1 MSREFFWGLLLL
13 HLLADGGY
21 VWALTGFFGR
31 RLKDARG
38 GRGGRIAF
46 AGALTGA
53 LLVMGAVQEIWYIP
67 FFLAAAIRHA
77 LLIGLVMLFFMAEPE
92 KKLFGAVLAM
102 TVEVLAGNFGNSL
115 LSMVTLCVRKW
126 FMEGENASVSLWG
139 NALPAVLARGG
150 VILAVCLSERPLGEI
165 FSGRM
170 KRWYVLLSLPLLFIV
185 AVVDLVNYGASVGI
199 MVVSDVNG
207 PDYWNE
213 YDNEIFSHLGICIVT
228 ALSMC
233 AAGVYVSG
241 MNRIW
246 LEQQKKERYRSQLDF
261 YRLLEE
267 QYGQMERL
275 RHDMKN
281 HLIALTGLWKNRE
294 WNKMGDY
301 LTRMQEA
308 GDFGEEEATGSRAV
322 DALLCKKRRQ
332 AEEQGIRWE
341 CDVRIPRDCPA
352 DEFDLCVLMGNLLD
366 NALTGAQSYVRIRAG
381 AVKKCFLL
389 EVENNSPGG
398 GLQGDSLRNAGKVR
412 YSTKKNPGEHGIG
425 LLNVRGTVEKYDGI
439 MNVEAGDGIFAVSLL
454 LPPAS
459 FS

>member
-281 HLIALTGLWKNRE
+281 HLIALTGLWS
-294 WNKMGDY
+294 
-301 LTRMQEA
+301 LTRA
-308 GDFGEEEATGSRAV
+308 RRTLGSR
-322 DALLCKKRRQ
+322 
-332 AEEQGIRWE
+332 
-341 CDVRIPRDCPA
+341 
-352 DEFDLCVLMGNLLD
+352 
-366 NALTGAQSYVRIRAG
+366 
-381 AVKKCFLL
+381 
-389 EVENNSPGG
+389 
-398 GLQGDSLRNAGKVR
+398 
-412 YSTKKNPGEHGIG
+412 
-425 LLNVRGTVEKYDGI
+425 
-439 MNVEAGDGIFAVSLL
+439 
-454 LPPAS
+454 
-459 FS
+459 